1 MSNDP
6 GLLFRDKVM
15 SKNAESSYLP
25 SATTSKEGEK
35 DDERAEDD
43 EDDGGWGVE
52 VYRDTLAHHRRALLD
67 KVGHAAS
74 VNQAVDGESQ
84 HH

>member
-43 EDDGGWGVE
+43 EDDGG
-52 VYRDTLAHHRRALLD
+52 
-67 KVGHAAS
+67 
-74 VNQAVDGESQ
+74 
-84 HH
+84 